1 MSSDGTSQP
10 PNPAAIPAGWYSDP
24 AGGNGKR
31 WWDGSR
37 WTENVREPDAAPPAP
52 VIGNYVPTVGAS
64 AGASAGASVGRDFRS
79 TRPLPT
85 AEIGIAYSRAS
96 WWLAGSPL
104 WISLPQ
110 VIVFAVIDA
119 LAPPPVAT
127 VLLAGVAVNL
137 LFWAILVG
145 LAFADRAALLSGGND
160 SAASP
165 WWTLLTPLAYLIAR
179 ARHVDFYATG
189 GWTSVIWWIVATI
202 LSPGVAVLAYFA
214 VLGLLPV

>member
-1 MSSDGTSQP
+1 MSSDGTPQP
-10 PNPAAIPAGWYSDP
+10 PNPAPIPAGWYSDP
-24 AGGNGKR
+24 AGGSGKR

-37 WTENVREPDAAPPAP
+37 WTENVRLPDAPPPAP

-64 AGASAGASVGRDFRS
+64 VGAPVGRDFRP
-79 TRPLPT
+79 TRQLPT
-85 AEIGIAYSRAS
+85 AEIGTAYSRAS

-110 VIVFAVIDA
+110 VIVFAVVDA
-119 LAPPPVAT
+119 LVTPPVAS
-127 VLLAGVAVNL
+127 VLQVAAIVNL

-145 LAFADRAALLSGGND
+145 LAFADRAALLRGGND

-179 ARHVDFYATG
+179 ARHVGFYATG
-189 GWTSVIWWIVATI
+189 GWTSVIWWIVAAI
-202 LSPGVAVLAYFA
+202 ISPGVAVLAYFA